1 MQCRHCH
8 FAQTGISAG
17 FCCRLCVRTPG
28 KHGPFC
34 EQRLVKCQANCGF
47 AVTRHGATHCCLRC
61 EHGEPHGPRCKRIAY
76 VEPAP
81 DSDRFVGPR
90 CIPSEFQLGD
100 RVRITG
106 GKRHVGET
114 GMVVHVGTGGDGEA
128 ASEASTGKRG
138 ASSAAVLTI
147 LSDAA
152 QAEVRVLAPFV
163 HGCDAVPG
171 SSGGRPLGSPLGG
184 EGRSGG
190 SWSGDAAATGEH
202 ADADSL
208 EPEPYQKPELE
219 PEPELEDDP
228 PDPELERTL
237 QANALRIEQQEA
249 LIGRML
255 ERVELL
261 EAQRQ
266 AQRQA
271 EQPPGTGV
279 G

>member
-1 MQCRHCH
+1 
-8 FAQTGISAG
+8 
-17 FCCRLCVRTPG
+17 
-28 KHGPFC
+28 
-34 EQRLVKCQANCGF
+34 
-47 AVTRHGATHCCLRC
+47 
-61 EHGEPHGPRCKRIAY
+61 
-76 VEPAP
+76 
-81 DSDRFVGPR
+81 
-90 CIPSEFQLGD
+90 
-100 RVRITG
+100 VRITG